1 MRIAYL
7 IALVVGAVYSYFHW
21 QKKQA
26 DAKVRLRQLDE
37 GERCIACD
45 GTEMAREG
53 AVARCLRCGHK
64 VSLEALQAAKIS
76 ASEIADVTK
85 PDENRR

>member
-1 MRIAYL
+1 MKISGL
-7 IALVVGAVYSYFHW
+7 LALVIGVVSYFVW

-26 DAKVRLRQLDE
+26 EAQVRLRQIDE

-45 GTEMAREG
+45 GTQMTREG

-64 VSLEALQAAKIS
+64 VSLEALQAAKVS

-85 PDENRR
+85 PEENRRW